1 MTTETAV
8 GLQGN
13 LIGGEWGPS
22 SSGRTFENR
31 NPADRDDLV
40 GIFPESGREDVEAA
54 VAAARKAYP
63 AWRDMP
69 APRRAEILFAAGEI
83 LKRDKEDLA
92 RLHRARWE
100 GPGRD
105 PRGLAEAATC
115 VPRGG
120 EGRRLFGFTTP

>member
-69 APRRAEILFAAGEI
+69 APRRFSSP
-83 LKRDKEDLA
+83 
-92 RLHRARWE
+92 RARS
-100 GPGRD
+100 
-105 PRGLAEAATC
+105 
-115 VPRGG
+115 
-120 EGRRLFGFTTP
+120 